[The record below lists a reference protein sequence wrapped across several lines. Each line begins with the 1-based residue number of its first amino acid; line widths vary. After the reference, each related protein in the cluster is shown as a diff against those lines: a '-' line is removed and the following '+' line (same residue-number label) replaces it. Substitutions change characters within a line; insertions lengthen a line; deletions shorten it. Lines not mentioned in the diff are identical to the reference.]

1 MFIGKWNI
9 TDLSQLDKKD
19 LSSGLIQNSC
29 PLIERYTLP
38 EMGKIWTEQSKY
50 QSWLDVEIA
59 ACEANWKLGKI
70 PDNAIK
76 QIREKANFS
85 PSRILEIESEVRHD
99 VIAFLTNVNE
109 NVGDAGR
116 FIHVGMTSSDVLDTG
131 LALQLKSS
139 VNLLIVE
146 IKNLELAIFSKA
158 KEHKETAMIGRS
170 HAIHGEPIT
179 FGFKLAG
186 WLAETIRNRKRLES
200 LVKDVSVGQI
210 SGAMGTY
217 ANTDPKVEEVACNFL
232 GLTPDTAST
241 QVISRDRHADY
252 VQTLALVGASLDRF
266 ATEIR
271 NLQRT
276 DVLEVEES
284 FAKGQ
289 KGSSAMPHKR
299 NPIRSERI
307 SGLARVLRS
316 YVVAALENV
325 SLWHERDISH
335 SSTERMMLPDVSIT
349 LHFMLREMT
358 SVIQELGVY
367 PKNMQRNMNIYGG
380 VVFSQR
386 VLLSLV
392 QNGMNREEAY
402 RVVQKHAHAAW
413 NTESGDFRANLESD
427 PTVNSMLST
436 EILNECFSPELH
448 QSKLNIIWERL
459 GI

>member
-1 MFIGKWNI
+1 
-9 TDLSQLDKKD
+9 
-19 LSSGLIQNSC
+19 
-29 PLIERYTLP
+29 
-38 EMGKIWTEQSKY
+38 MGNIWTERAKY

-59 ACEANWKLGKI
+59 ACEANFQLGRLPKEAM
-70 PDNAIK
+70 NE
-76 QIREKANFS
+76 IRNKAAFD
-85 PSRILEIESEVRHD
+85 PKRILQIEEEVRHD

-116 FIHVGMTSSDVLDTG
+116 FIHVGLTSSDVLDTG
-131 LALQLKSS
+131 LALQLRSS
-139 VNLLIVE
+139 VKLLLKE
-146 IKNLELAIFSKA
+146 IKALENAIRTLAKQ
-158 KEHKETAMIGRS
+158 HKRTVMIGRS

-186 WLAETIRNRKRLES
+186 WLAETIRNSERLER
-200 LVKDVSVGQI
+200 LEQDISVGQI

-217 ANTDPKVEEVACNFL
+217 ANTDPEIEQITCQKL
-232 GLTPDTAST
+232 GLKADIAST

-252 VQTLALVGASLDRF
+252 VQTLALIGSSLDRF

-316 YVVAALENV
+316 YVVAALENMT
-325 SLWHERDISH
+325 LWHERDISH
-335 SSTERMMLPDVSIT
+335 SSTERMMFPDTSIT
-349 LHFMLREMT
+349 LHFMLSEMIE
-358 SVIQELGVY
+358 VVNGLGVY
-367 PKNMQRNMNIYGG
+367 PHNMERNMNVYGG

-386 VLLSLV
+386 VLLALV
-392 QNGMNREEAY
+392 KSGMKREEAY
-402 RVVQKHAHAAW
+402 SLVQKNAHAAW
-413 NTESGDFRANLESD
+413 NQNGGNFRANLESD
-427 PTVNSMLST
+427 KSVTSNLDTEEIANCFKT
-436 EILNECFSPELH
+436 EIHEKNLDV
-448 QSKLNIIWERL
+448 IWKRL
-459 GI
+459 DI